1 MAFPIPPP
9 EADGPTTPPAGPG
22 SARPNE
28 GEDENDLALRPP
40 DTRWAEAALLA
51 RAAVG
56 GIRNRRALRQVET
69 FFLMLGYARSGST
82 LVGSLLDAHPD
93 MVVAHEADILRYVRS
108 GVSRSQLFAILLE
121 RDRQFGRI
129 ERQWHGFDYTV
140 PGGFQGRFTTLRV
153 IGDKHAGRATRALG
167 HDPQLLERLRARVRV
182 PIRVL
187 HVTRNPFDNIA
198 SIAQSRG
205 LALSPAIDVYVKL
218 SSMADVVRGRLAAP
232 ELLDVSYESVVADPA
247 RRLAEICAFVGV
259 RIPTRLPRCLRGPG
273 RTPPAGSA
281 AKCDLV
287 AGRAP
292 AGRRAHRGTPGAG
305 RVLLRIRSVTV
316 PVRLTGSTGRPAR
329 AGVPRARRAPR
340 CAARTMPA
348 APPRRPPSRRPR
360 AGWR

>member
-1 MAFPIPPP
+1 MACPTPPSD
-9 EADGPTTPPAGPG
+9 AGGPDTPPATP
-22 SARPNE
+22 
-28 GEDENDLALRPP
+28 GEDELDLALRPP
-40 DTRWAEAALLA
+40 DSRWAEAALLA
-51 RAAVG
+51 RAAVS
-56 GIRNRRALRQVET
+56 GIRHQRALREVEA

-82 LVGSLLDAHPD
+82 LVGSLLDAHPN
-93 MVVAHEADILRYVRS
+93 MVVAHEADILRYVRP
-108 GVSRSQLFAILLE
+108 GVSRSQLFGLLLE

-129 ERQWHGFDYTV
+129 ERRWHGFDYAV
-140 PGGFQGRFTTLRV
+140 VGGSQGRFTTLRV
-153 IGDKHAGRATRALG
+153 VGDKHAGRATRRLW
-167 HDPQLLERLRARVRV
+167 HDPPLLEQLRTRVRV

-187 HVTRNPFDNIA
+187 HVMRNPFDNIA

-259 RIPTRLPRCLRGPG
+259 GSPPDYLDACAALVEPLPPDRR
-273 RTPPAGSA
+273 RSVTWSPAE
-281 AKCDLV
+281 
-287 AGRAP
+287 
-292 AGRRAHRGTPGAG
+292 RRRVDELDRGTPGAG

-340 CAARTMPA
+340 CAARTRPA
-348 APPRRPPSRRPR
+348 APPRRPPSRPPR
-360 AGWR
+360 GGWR